1 MLTIV
6 IWIFHSCGQSCGEA
20 IVSDS
25 RRPIGISSTAWRLQ
39 GRPEALQSAETTRPD
54 PVTNGDE
61 SALGITHIGRNQVFT
76 SVFVD
81 FLQFKV
87 IVI

>member
-1 MLTIV
+1 MEMFQIAGGPL
-6 IWIFHSCGQSCGEA
+6 
-20 IVSDS
+20 VSV
-25 RRPIGISSTAWRLQ
+25 ARLGGSK
-39 GRPEALQSAETTRPD
+39 GRPEALQSAETTRPV